1 MLLYRAL
8 GSIVSAVFTSGFLI
22 FFLAELAPHILCSG
36 YGFQLAPGLTWLA
49 QVCMVLTCP
58 LSCPLGLILDLGL
71 RRDISTCGIRE
82 RAMEMIRTSVN
93 DPYRLVNDSAEDD
106 FRNVF
111 CLTWFYTVLFSE
123 FVKEE
128 FSRGMLR
135 SKTVEDI
142 LTPLKDCFM
151 LPSSAVLDFSTM
163 SEIMQSGYTRVPI
176 YEEERWAREHVVKAL
191 CLF

>member
-1 MLLYRAL
+1 MLGVLLYRAL

-82 RAMEMIRTSVN
+82 RAMEMVRTSVN
-93 DPYRLVNDSAEDD
+93 DPYRLVVVVVVEGHTQMDD
-106 FRNVF
+106 
-111 CLTWFYTVLFSE
+111 
-123 FVKEE
+123 
-128 FSRGMLR
+128 
-135 SKTVEDI
+135 
-142 LTPLKDCFM
+142 
-151 LPSSAVLDFSTM
+151 A
-163 SEIMQSGYTRVPI
+163 
-176 YEEERWAREHVVKAL
+176 
-191 CLF
+191 